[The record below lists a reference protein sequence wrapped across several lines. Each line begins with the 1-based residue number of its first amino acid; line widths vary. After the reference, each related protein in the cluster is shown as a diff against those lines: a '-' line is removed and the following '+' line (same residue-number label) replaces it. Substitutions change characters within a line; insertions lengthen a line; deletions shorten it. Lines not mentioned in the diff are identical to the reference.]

1 MNEEIR
7 TEEIMETE
15 TIETEDVKEGL
26 SAVEYGVI
34 GGIMLAGV
42 AVWEGG
48 KWVWKKT
55 ANPRS
60 KVSGWIGTHKPGKK
74 SKDTAEETPDQEGST
89 EKVETKS
96 EEKKTESKAKT
107 K

>member
-42 AVWEGG
+42 AIWEGG
-48 KWVWKKT
+48 KFVWRKT
-55 ANPRS
+55 AGPRS
-60 KVSGWIGTHKPGKK
+60 KVSGWIGKHKPGKK
-74 SKDTAEETPDQEGST
+74 SEDTAGDTPDQEGST